1 MPQLHGN
8 IRLVQHSKIKV
19 IHPVN
24 ILKKYK
30 VFACFIRSRKCLCHN
45 WTLIQLWNIRNI
57 NSWSKMNSQQTKASM
72 KKLHLPSYLMMKN
85 WLLCPQDQKQDME
98 RSVLLQLLLNIFL
111 GVMASA
117 ISQEPEIKRTE
128 ITNKIFLLIKE
139 IIYIK
144 NSKDSAKIS

>member
-1 MPQLHGN
+1 
-8 IRLVQHSKIKV
+8 
-19 IHPVN
+19 
-24 ILKKYK
+24 
-30 VFACFIRSRKCLCHN
+30 
-45 WTLIQLWNIRNI
+45 
-57 NSWSKMNSQQTKASM
+57 M
-72 KKLHLPSYLMMKN
+72 KKLHLPSYLMKKN

-111 GVMASA
+111 GVIASA
-117 ISQEPEIKRTE
+117 ISQEPEIKGTE